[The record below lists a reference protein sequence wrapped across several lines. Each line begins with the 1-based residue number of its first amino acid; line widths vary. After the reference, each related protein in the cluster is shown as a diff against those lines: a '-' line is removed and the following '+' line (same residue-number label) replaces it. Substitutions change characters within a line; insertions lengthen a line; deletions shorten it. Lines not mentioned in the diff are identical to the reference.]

1 MFLLDT
7 NTCVFYIKGLY
18 RLKEKFQ
25 QVGPEQLAISE
36 ITLAEL
42 KFGVENSDQIEK
54 NKLVLGE
61 FLSQIQIIP
70 IYNALDF
77 YAKEKARLRKAGTP
91 IDDFDLLIGSS
102 AVTEERVMVT
112 NNTRH
117 LDRIKGIKIEDWT
130 KINPG

>member
-1 MFLLDT
+1 MYLLDT
-7 NTCVFYIKGLY
+7 NTCVFYIKGLFQ
-18 RLKEKFQ
+18 LKEKFKR
-25 QVGPEQLAISE
+25 VGPAQLAISE

-54 NKLVLGE
+54 NKLALEE

-70 IYNALDF
+70 IFNALDF

-91 IDDFDLLIGSS
+91 IDDFDLLIGASS
-102 AVTEERVMVT
+102 VTEERVIVT

-117 LDRIKGIKIEDWT
+117 LERINGIQIKDWT
-130 KINPG
+130 KE

>member
-1 MFLLDT
+1 MYLLDT
-7 NTCVFYIKGLY
+7 NTCVFYIKGLFQ
-18 RLKEKFQ
+18 LKEKFKR
-25 QVGPEQLAISE
+25 VGPAQLAIPE

-54 NKLVLGE
+54 NKLALEE

-70 IYNALDF
+70 IFNALDF

-91 IDDFDLLIGSS
+91 IDDFDLLIGASS
-102 AVTEERVMVT
+102 VTEERVIVT

-117 LDRIKGIKIEDWT
+117 LERINGIQIEDWT
-130 KINPG
+130 KE